1 MNQQSKE
8 SLSKISP
15 SEISP
20 LEISPSELSPSENV
34 RPIFIIEDDPDFAEI
49 YQKHLTRYF
58 PEIPQQVF
66 YNAIE
71 ANAAFSELSEEE
83 LPSLIIL
90 DILLT
95 GPDGFTL
102 LNELLSYPE
111 TSQIPVL
118 LISSLNLGQMS
129 LQAYN
134 VRAIL
139 NKETF
144 TPADFVTK
152 IKDILSP
159 ATKTSLANHLE
170 TTEASNEE
178 SIPGRTLQ
186 AKEGNHAWSA
196 HWGDCTFAC

>member
-1 MNQQSKE
+1 MSQQSKK

-170 TTEASNEE
+170 TTEASNKE
-178 SIPGRTLQ
+178 SIPDRTPQ
-186 AKEGNHAWSA
+186 TQEGNHA
-196 HWGDCTFAC
+196 

>member
-1 MNQQSKE
+1 MSQQSKKL
-8 SLSKISP
+8 SSKIAQSKT
-15 SEISP
+15 P
-20 LEISPSELSPSENV
+20 LLETMQPKTSRS
-34 RPIFIIEDDPDFAEI
+34 IFIIEDDPDFAEI
-49 YQKHLTRYF
+49 YQKHLKRNF
-58 PEIPQQVF
+58 PEIPLQIF

-144 TPADFVTK
+144 TPVDFVAK
-152 IKDILSP
+152 VKDILSP
-159 ATKTSLANHLE
+159 APKTPSGDDLELVKTSPDIPILSRSPQTEGE
-170 TTEASNEE
+170 TNA
-178 SIPGRTLQ
+178 
-186 AKEGNHAWSA
+186 
-196 HWGDCTFAC
+196 

>member
-1 MNQQSKE
+1 MSQQPKKSSSKITQSKT
-8 SLSKISP
+8 
-15 SEISP
+15 P
-20 LEISPSELSPSENV
+20 LLETMQPKTP

-49 YQKHLTRYF
+49 YQKHLKRNF
-58 PEIPQQVF
+58 PEIPLQIF

-83 LPSLIIL
+83 LPALIIL
-90 DILLT
+90 DVLLT

-129 LQAYN
+129 LHAYN
-134 VRAIL
+134 VRSIL

-144 TPADFVTK
+144 TPADFVNQVQ
-152 IKDILSP
+152 DILKSTNHSS
-159 ATKTSLANHLE
+159 ARNDNLAIRGLE
-170 TTEASNEE
+170 GS
-178 SIPGRTLQ
+178 
-186 AKEGNHAWSA
+186 HV
-196 HWGDCTFAC
+196 

>member
-1 MNQQSKE
+1 MSQQPKRSSSKITQSKT
-8 SLSKISP
+8 
-15 SEISP
+15 P
-20 LEISPSELSPSENV
+20 LLETMQPKTP

-49 YQKHLTRYF
+49 YQKHLARNF
-58 PEIPQQVF
+58 SEIPLQIF

-111 TSQIPVL
+111 TSQISVL

-129 LQAYN
+129 LHAYN
-134 VRAIL
+134 VRSIL

-144 TPADFVTK
+144 TPADFVNQVQ
-152 IKDILSP
+152 DILKSTNHSS
-159 ATKTSLANHLE
+159 ARNDDLAIRGLE
-170 TTEASNEE
+170 GS
-178 SIPGRTLQ
+178 
-186 AKEGNHAWSA
+186 HV
-196 HWGDCTFAC
+196 

>member
-1 MNQQSKE
+1 MNQQSKK
-8 SLSKISP
+8 SSSKITQSKT
-15 SEISP
+15 P
-20 LEISPSELSPSENV
+20 LLETMQPKIP

-49 YQKHLTRYF
+49 YQKHLKRNF
-58 PEIPQQVF
+58 PEIPLQIF

-90 DILLT
+90 DVLLT

-118 LISSLNLGQMS
+118 LISSLSLGQMS

-144 TPADFVTK
+144 TPADFVSQVQ
-152 IKDILSP
+152 DILKSINH
-159 ATKTSLANHLE
+159 SSSRNDDLAMRGL
-170 TTEASNEE
+170 
-178 SIPGRTLQ
+178 
-186 AKEGNHAWSA
+186 EGNHA
-196 HWGDCTFAC
+196 

>member
-1 MNQQSKE
+1 MSQQPKKSSSKTTQSKT
-8 SLSKISP
+8 
-15 SEISP
+15 P
-20 LEISPSELSPSENV
+20 LLETMRPKTP
-34 RPIFIIEDDPDFAEI
+34 RPICIIEDDPDFAEI
-49 YQKHLTRYF
+49 YQKHLVRNL
-58 PEIPQQVF
+58 PEIPLQIF

-71 ANAAFSELSEEE
+71 ANAAFSELREEE
-83 LPSLIIL
+83 LPFLIIL

-144 TPADFVTK
+144 TPADFVNQVQ
-152 IKDILSP
+152 DILKSTNHSS
-159 ATKTSLANHLE
+159 AQSDDLAMRGL
-170 TTEASNEE
+170 
-178 SIPGRTLQ
+178 
-186 AKEGNHAWSA
+186 EGNHA
-196 HWGDCTFAC
+196 

>member
-1 MNQQSKE
+1 MNRQPKKSSSKITQSKT
-8 SLSKISP
+8 
-15 SEISP
+15 P
-20 LEISPSELSPSENV
+20 LLETMQPKTP

-49 YQKHLTRYF
+49 YQKHLKRNF
-58 PEIPQQVF
+58 PEIPLQIF

-71 ANAAFSELSEEE
+71 ANAAFSELREDE

-90 DILLT
+90 DVLLT

-134 VRAIL
+134 VHAIL

-144 TPADFVTK
+144 TPADFVNQVQ
-152 IKDILSP
+152 DILKSTNHSS
-159 ATKTSLANHLE
+159 ARNDNLAIRGLE
-170 TTEASNEE
+170 GS
-178 SIPGRTLQ
+178 
-186 AKEGNHAWSA
+186 HV
-196 HWGDCTFAC
+196 

>member
-1 MNQQSKE
+1 MNQQPKKS
-8 SLSKISP
+8 SSKITQSKT
-15 SEISP
+15 P
-20 LEISPSELSPSENV
+20 LLETMQPKIP

-49 YQKHLTRYF
+49 YQKHLTRNF
-58 PEIPQQVF
+58 PEIPLQIS

-71 ANAAFSELSEEE
+71 ANAAFSELSEDE

-90 DILLT
+90 DVLLT

-144 TPADFVTK
+144 TPADFVNQVQ
-152 IKDILSP
+152 DILKSINH
-159 ATKTSLANHLE
+159 SSSRNDDLAIRGLE
-170 TTEASNEE
+170 GS
-178 SIPGRTLQ
+178 
-186 AKEGNHAWSA
+186 HV
-196 HWGDCTFAC
+196 

>member
-1 MNQQSKE
+1 MNQQPKKS
-8 SLSKISP
+8 SSKISP
-15 SEISP
+15 SEVSPSKISP
-20 LEISPSELSPSENV
+20 LKNLLSENV

-49 YQKHLTRYF
+49 YQKHLARNF
-58 PEIPQQVF
+58 PEIPLQIF

-71 ANAAFSELSEEE
+71 ANAAFLELSEEE

-90 DILLT
+90 DVLLT

-144 TPADFVTK
+144 TPADFVAK

-159 ATKTSLANHLE
+159 AIKNSLDNRLE
-170 TTEASNEE
+170 TTEASKEE
-178 SIPGRTLQ
+178 PIPDHAFQ
-186 AKEGNHAWSA
+186 VKEEKNA
-196 HWGDCTFAC
+196 

>member
-1 MNQQSKE
+1 MSQQPKRSSSKITQSKT
-8 SLSKISP
+8 
-15 SEISP
+15 P
-20 LEISPSELSPSENV
+20 LLETMQPKTPC
-34 RPIFIIEDDPDFAEI
+34 PIFIIEDDPDFAEI
-49 YQKHLTRYF
+49 YQKHLARNF
-58 PEIPQQVF
+58 SEIPLQIF

-111 TSQIPVL
+111 TSQISVL

-129 LQAYN
+129 LHAYN
-134 VRAIL
+134 VRSIL

-144 TPADFVTK
+144 TPADFVNQVQ
-152 IKDILSP
+152 DILKSTNHSS
-159 ATKTSLANHLE
+159 ARNDDLAIRGLE
-170 TTEASNEE
+170 GS
-178 SIPGRTLQ
+178 
-186 AKEGNHAWSA
+186 HV
-196 HWGDCTFAC
+196 

>member
-1 MNQQSKE
+1 MNQQPKKSSSIVSQSE
-8 SLSKISP
+8 IAQ

-20 LEISPSELSPSENV
+20 LKIAPSEIV

-49 YQKHLTRYF
+49 YQKHLVRNF
-58 PEIPQQVF
+58 PEIPVRIF

-71 ANAAFSELSEEE
+71 ANEVFSELSEEE

-144 TPADFVTK
+144 TPDDFVTK

-159 ATKTSLANHLE
+159 APKTPSGDVLELVKTSPDIPILSRSPQIEGE
-170 TTEASNEE
+170 TNA
-178 SIPGRTLQ
+178 
-186 AKEGNHAWSA
+186 
-196 HWGDCTFAC
+196 

>member
-1 MNQQSKE
+1 MNRQPKKSSSKITQSKT
-8 SLSKISP
+8 
-15 SEISP
+15 P
-20 LEISPSELSPSENV
+20 LLETMQPKTP

-49 YQKHLTRYF
+49 YQKHLKRNF
-58 PEIPQQVF
+58 PEIPLQIF

-71 ANAAFSELSEEE
+71 ANAAFSELREDE

-90 DILLT
+90 DVLLT

-134 VRAIL
+134 VHAIL

-144 TPADFVTK
+144 TPADFVNQVQDTLK
-152 IKDILSP
+152 STNHSSARNDN
-159 ATKTSLANHLE
+159 LAIRGLE
-170 TTEASNEE
+170 GS
-178 SIPGRTLQ
+178 
-186 AKEGNHAWSA
+186 HV
-196 HWGDCTFAC
+196 

>member
-1 MNQQSKE
+1 MNRQPKKSSSKITQSKT
-8 SLSKISP
+8 
-15 SEISP
+15 P
-20 LEISPSELSPSENV
+20 LLETMQPKTP

-49 YQKHLTRYF
+49 YQKHLKRNF
-58 PEIPQQVF
+58 PEIPLQIF

-83 LPSLIIL
+83 LPALIIL
-90 DILLT
+90 DVLLT

-144 TPADFVTK
+144 TPADFVDQVQK
-152 IKDILSP
+152 ILKSTHNLS
-159 ATKTSLANHLE
+159 AQNNDLAMCDL
-170 TTEASNEE
+170 
-178 SIPGRTLQ
+178 
-186 AKEGNHAWSA
+186 EGNHA
-196 HWGDCTFAC
+196 

>member
-1 MNQQSKE
+1 MNQQPEKSSSKTTQ
-8 SLSKISP
+8 SKT
-15 SEISP
+15 P
-20 LEISPSELSPSENV
+20 LLKTMQPKTP

-49 YQKHLTRYF
+49 YQKHLKRNF
-58 PEIPQQVF
+58 PEIPLQIF
-66 YNAIE
+66 YNASE
-71 ANAAFSELSEEE
+71 ANAIFSELSEEE

-90 DILLT
+90 DVLLT

-144 TPADFVTK
+144 TPADLVSQVQ
-152 IKDILSP
+152 DILKSTNYSS
-159 ATKTSLANHLE
+159 ARNDDLAIRGL
-170 TTEASNEE
+170 
-178 SIPGRTLQ
+178 
-186 AKEGNHAWSA
+186 EGNH
-196 HWGDCTFAC
+196 D

>member
-1 MNQQSKE
+1 MNQQPKKS
-8 SLSKISP
+8 SSKISP
-15 SEISP
+15 SEISS
-20 LEISPSELSPSENV
+20 LKISPSEIV

-71 ANAAFSELSEEE
+71 ANAAFSELREEE

-186 AKEGNHAWSA
+186 AKEGNHA
-196 HWGDCTFAC
+196 

>member
-1 MNQQSKE
+1 MNRQPKKSSSKITQSKT
-8 SLSKISP
+8 
-15 SEISP
+15 P
-20 LEISPSELSPSENV
+20 LLETMQPKTP

-49 YQKHLTRYF
+49 YQKHLKRNF
-58 PEIPQQVF
+58 PEIPLQIF

-71 ANAAFSELSEEE
+71 ANAAFSELREDE

-90 DILLT
+90 DVLLT

-118 LISSLNLGQMS
+118 LISSLNLAKFS
-129 LQAYN
+129 LHAYN

-144 TPADFVTK
+144 TPADFVAK

-159 ATKTSLANHLE
+159 ATKNSLDNRLE
-170 TTEASNEE
+170 TTEASKEE
-178 SIPGRTLQ
+178 PIPDHAFQ
-186 AKEGNHAWSA
+186 VKEEKNA
-196 HWGDCTFAC
+196 

>member
-1 MNQQSKE
+1 MNQQSKK
-8 SLSKISP
+8 SSSIVSQ

-20 LEISPSELSPSENV
+20 LKIAPSEIV

-49 YQKHLTRYF
+49 YQKHLKRNF
-58 PEIPQQVF
+58 PEIPLQIF

-90 DILLT
+90 DVLLT

-111 TSQIPVL
+111 TSRIPVL

-186 AKEGNHAWSA
+186 AKEGNHA
-196 HWGDCTFAC
+196 

>member
-1 MNQQSKE
+1 MNRQPKKSSSKITQSKT
-8 SLSKISP
+8 
-15 SEISP
+15 P
-20 LEISPSELSPSENV
+20 LLETMQPKTP

-49 YQKHLTRYF
+49 YQKHLKRNF
-58 PEIPQQVF
+58 PEIPLQIF

-71 ANAAFSELSEEE
+71 ANAAFSELREDE

-90 DILLT
+90 DVLLT

-102 LNELLSYPE
+102 LNEILSYPE

-134 VRAIL
+134 VHAIL

-144 TPADFVTK
+144 TPADFVNQVQK
-152 IKDILSP
+152 ILKSTHNLS
-159 ATKTSLANHLE
+159 AQNNDLAMCDL
-170 TTEASNEE
+170 
-178 SIPGRTLQ
+178 
-186 AKEGNHAWSA
+186 EGNHA
-196 HWGDCTFAC
+196 

>member
-1 MNQQSKE
+1 MNQQPKKSSSKI
-8 SLSKISP
+8 SPSKISP

-20 LEISPSELSPSENV
+20 SKISPSKISPSEIV

-49 YQKHLTRYF
+49 YQKHLVRNF
-58 PEIPQQVF
+58 PETLVQIF

-83 LPSLIIL
+83 LPALIIL
-90 DILLT
+90 DVLLT

-134 VRAIL
+134 VCAIL

-144 TPADFVTK
+144 TPADFVNQVQK
-152 IKDILSP
+152 ILKSTHNL
-159 ATKTSLANHLE
+159 LAQNDGL
-170 TTEASNEE
+170 AMCD
-178 SIPGRTLQ
+178 L
-186 AKEGNHAWSA
+186 EGNHA
-196 HWGDCTFAC
+196 

>member
-1 MNQQSKE
+1 MSQQPKKSSSKITQSKTPLLE
-8 SLSKISP
+8 TMQPKIP
-15 SEISP
+15 
-20 LEISPSELSPSENV
+20 

-49 YQKHLTRYF
+49 YQKHLVRNF
-58 PEIPQQVF
+58 PEIPLQIF

-90 DILLT
+90 DVLLT

-144 TPADFVTK
+144 TPADLVSQVQ
-152 IKDILSP
+152 DILKSINH
-159 ATKTSLANHLE
+159 SSSRNDDLAIRGLGGSY
-170 TTEASNEE
+170 A
-178 SIPGRTLQ
+178 
-186 AKEGNHAWSA
+186 
-196 HWGDCTFAC
+196 

>member
-15 SEISP
+15 SEISLSEMSP
-20 LEISPSELSPSENV
+20 LKILPPENV

-49 YQKHLTRYF
+49 YQKHLKRNF
-58 PEIPQQVF
+58 PEIPLQIF

-111 TSQIPVL
+111 TSQISVL

-144 TPADFVTK
+144 TPADFVSQVQ
-152 IKDILSP
+152 DILKSINH
-159 ATKTSLANHLE
+159 SSSRNDDLAMRGL
-170 TTEASNEE
+170 
-178 SIPGRTLQ
+178 
-186 AKEGNHAWSA
+186 EGNHA
-196 HWGDCTFAC
+196 

>member
-1 MNQQSKE
+1 MSQQPKKSA
-8 SLSKISP
+8 SKISP
-15 SEISP
+15 SEIS
-20 LEISPSELSPSENV
+20 LSEIMPSEISPSENV
-34 RPIFIIEDDPDFAEI
+34 RPIFVIEDDPEFAEI
-49 YQKHLTRYF
+49 YQKHLARNF
-58 PEIPQQVF
+58 PETPVRIF

-90 DILLT
+90 DVLLT

-118 LISSLNLGQMS
+118 LISSLSLGQMS
-129 LQAYN
+129 LHAYN

-144 TPADFVTK
+144 TPADFVSQVQ
-152 IKDILSP
+152 DILKSINH
-159 ATKTSLANHLE
+159 SSSRNDDLAMRGL
-170 TTEASNEE
+170 
-178 SIPGRTLQ
+178 
-186 AKEGNHAWSA
+186 EGNHA
-196 HWGDCTFAC
+196 

>member
-1 MNQQSKE
+1 MNRQPKKSSSKITQSKT
-8 SLSKISP
+8 
-15 SEISP
+15 P
-20 LEISPSELSPSENV
+20 LLETMQPKTP

-49 YQKHLTRYF
+49 YQKHLKRNF
-58 PEIPQQVF
+58 PEIPLQIF

-71 ANAAFSELSEEE
+71 ANAAFSGLREDE

-90 DILLT
+90 DVLLT

-134 VRAIL
+134 VHAIL

-144 TPADFVTK
+144 TPADFVNQVQ
-152 IKDILSP
+152 DILKSTNHSS
-159 ATKTSLANHLE
+159 ARNDNLAIRGLE
-170 TTEASNEE
+170 GS
-178 SIPGRTLQ
+178 
-186 AKEGNHAWSA
+186 HV
-196 HWGDCTFAC
+196 

>member
-1 MNQQSKE
+1 MNRQPKKSSSKITQSKT
-8 SLSKISP
+8 
-15 SEISP
+15 P
-20 LEISPSELSPSENV
+20 LLETMQPKTP

-49 YQKHLTRYF
+49 YQKHLKRNF
-58 PEIPQQVF
+58 PEIPLQIF

-71 ANAAFSELSEEE
+71 ANAAFSELREDE

-90 DILLT
+90 DVLLT

-134 VRAIL
+134 VHAIL

-144 TPADFVTK
+144 TPADFVNQVQ
-152 IKDILSP
+152 DILKS
-159 ATKTSLANHLE
+159 TNHSSAQNDDLVMRGLE
-170 TTEASNEE
+170 GS
-178 SIPGRTLQ
+178 
-186 AKEGNHAWSA
+186 HA
-196 HWGDCTFAC
+196 

>member
-118 LISSLNLGQMS
+118 LISSLNLGGIS

-186 AKEGNHAWSA
+186 AKEGNHA
-196 HWGDCTFAC
+196 

>member
-1 MNQQSKE
+1 MNRQPKKSSSKITQSKT
-8 SLSKISP
+8 
-15 SEISP
+15 P
-20 LEISPSELSPSENV
+20 LLETMQPKTP

-49 YQKHLTRYF
+49 YQKHLKRNF
-58 PEIPQQVF
+58 PEIPLQIF

-90 DILLT
+90 DVLLT

-144 TPADFVTK
+144 TPADFVDQVQK
-152 IKDILSP
+152 ILKSTHNLS
-159 ATKTSLANHLE
+159 AQNNDLAMCDL
-170 TTEASNEE
+170 
-178 SIPGRTLQ
+178 
-186 AKEGNHAWSA
+186 EGNHA
-196 HWGDCTFAC
+196 

>member
-1 MNQQSKE
+1 MTPQPKKS
-8 SLSKISP
+8 SSKISP

-20 LEISPSELSPSENV
+20 LKISPSEIV

-49 YQKHLTRYF
+49 YQKHLKRNF
-58 PEIPQQVF
+58 PEIPLQIF

-71 ANAAFSELSEEE
+71 ANAAFSELREEE

-90 DILLT
+90 DVLLT

-144 TPADFVTK
+144 TPADFVIK
-152 IKDILSP
+152 IKNILSP
-159 ATKTSLANHLE
+159 ITKTSSDNHLE
-170 TTEASNEE
+170 TTEVSNEG
-178 SIPGRTLQ
+178 SIPDRTPQ
-186 AKEGNHAWSA
+186 SKEGNHA
-196 HWGDCTFAC
+196 

>member
-1 MNQQSKE
+1 MNQQSEK
-8 SLSKISP
+8 SSSKITQSKTLL
-15 SEISP
+15 
-20 LEISPSELSPSENV
+20 LETMQPKIP

-49 YQKHLTRYF
+49 YQKHLMRSF
-58 PEIPQQVF
+58 PEIPLRIF

-90 DILLT
+90 DVLLT

-129 LQAYN
+129 LHAYN

-144 TPADFVTK
+144 TPADFVNQVQ
-152 IKDILSP
+152 DILKSINH
-159 ATKTSLANHLE
+159 SSSRNDDLAIRGL
-170 TTEASNEE
+170 
-178 SIPGRTLQ
+178 
-186 AKEGNHAWSA
+186 EGNHA
-196 HWGDCTFAC
+196 

>member
-1 MNQQSKE
+1 MNQQSKKT
-8 SLSKISP
+8 LSIVSP
-15 SEISP
+15 SEN
-20 LEISPSELSPSENV
+20 SPSENV

-49 YQKHLTRYF
+49 YQMHLKRNF
-58 PEIPQQVF
+58 PEIPLQIF

-71 ANAAFSELSEEE
+71 ANAAFSELREEE

-90 DILLT
+90 DVLLT

-144 TPADFVTK
+144 TPNDFVTK
-152 IKDILSP
+152 IKSILSP
-159 ATKTSLANHLE
+159 VTKTSLDNHLE

-186 AKEGNHAWSA
+186 AKEGNHA
-196 HWGDCTFAC
+196 

>member
-15 SEISP
+15 SEISLSEMSP
-20 LEISPSELSPSENV
+20 LKILPPENV
-34 RPIFIIEDDPDFAEI
+34 RPIFVIEDDPEFAEI
-49 YQKHLTRYF
+49 YQKHLARNFTETPVR
-58 PEIPQQVF
+58 IF

-90 DILLT
+90 DVLLT

-129 LQAYN
+129 LHAYN

-144 TPADFVTK
+144 TPADFVSQVQ
-152 IKDILSP
+152 DILKSINH
-159 ATKTSLANHLE
+159 SSSRNDDLAMRGL
-170 TTEASNEE
+170 
-178 SIPGRTLQ
+178 
-186 AKEGNHAWSA
+186 EGNHA
-196 HWGDCTFAC
+196 

>member
-1 MNQQSKE
+1 MNRQPKKSSSKITQSKT
-8 SLSKISP
+8 
-15 SEISP
+15 P
-20 LEISPSELSPSENV
+20 LLETMQPKTP

-49 YQKHLTRYF
+49 YQKHLKRNF
-58 PEIPQQVF
+58 PEIPLQIF

-71 ANAAFSELSEEE
+71 ANAAFSELREDE

-90 DILLT
+90 DVLLT

-118 LISSLNLGQMS
+118 LISSLNLAKFS
-129 LQAYN
+129 LHAYN

-144 TPADFVTK
+144 TPADFVNQVQ
-152 IKDILSP
+152 DILKSTNHSS
-159 ATKTSLANHLE
+159 AQSDDLAMRGL
-170 TTEASNEE
+170 
-178 SIPGRTLQ
+178 
-186 AKEGNHAWSA
+186 EGNHA
-196 HWGDCTFAC
+196 

>member
-1 MNQQSKE
+1 MHRQPKKSSSKITQSKT
-8 SLSKISP
+8 
-15 SEISP
+15 P
-20 LEISPSELSPSENV
+20 LLETMQPKTP

-49 YQKHLTRYF
+49 YQKHLKRNF
-58 PEIPQQVF
+58 PEIPLQIF

-71 ANAAFSELSEEE
+71 ANAAFSELREDE

-90 DILLT
+90 DVLLT

-134 VRAIL
+134 VHAIL

-144 TPADFVTK
+144 TPADFVNQVQ
-152 IKDILSP
+152 DILKSTNHSS
-159 ATKTSLANHLE
+159 ARNDNLAIRGLE
-170 TTEASNEE
+170 GS
-178 SIPGRTLQ
+178 
-186 AKEGNHAWSA
+186 HV
-196 HWGDCTFAC
+196 

>member
-1 MNQQSKE
+1 MSQQPKKSSSKITQSKT
-8 SLSKISP
+8 
-15 SEISP
+15 P
-20 LEISPSELSPSENV
+20 LLETMQPKVP

-49 YQKHLTRYF
+49 YQKHLTRNF
-58 PEIPQQVF
+58 PEIPLQIF

-90 DILLT
+90 DVLLT

-118 LISSLNLGQMS
+118 LISSLNLGQVS

-139 NKETF
+139 NKEAF
-144 TPADFVTK
+144 TPADFVDQVQ
-152 IKDILSP
+152 DILKSTNHSS
-159 ATKTSLANHLE
+159 AQSDDLAIRGLE
-170 TTEASNEE
+170 GS
-178 SIPGRTLQ
+178 
-186 AKEGNHAWSA
+186 HA
-196 HWGDCTFAC
+196 

>member
-1 MNQQSKE
+1 MSQQSKKL
-8 SLSKISP
+8 SSKIAQSKT
-15 SEISP
+15 P
-20 LEISPSELSPSENV
+20 LLETMQPKTSRS
-34 RPIFIIEDDPDFAEI
+34 IFIIEDDPDFAEI
-49 YQKHLTRYF
+49 YQKHLKRNF
-58 PEIPQQVF
+58 PEIPLQIF

-90 DILLT
+90 DVLLT

-102 LNELLSYPE
+102 LNDLLSYPE

-129 LQAYN
+129 LHAYN

-144 TPADFVTK
+144 TPADFVNQVQ
-152 IKDILSP
+152 DILKS
-159 ATKTSLANHLE
+159 TNHSSARNDDLVM
-170 TTEASNEE
+170 
-178 SIPGRTLQ
+178 RDL
-186 AKEGNHAWSA
+186 EGNHA
-196 HWGDCTFAC
+196 

>member
-1 MNQQSKE
+1 MNQQPKKSSSKF
-8 SLSKISP
+8 
-15 SEISP
+15 SP
-20 LEISPSELSPSENV
+20 LEISPSDISPSEFSQSEIV
-34 RPIFIIEDDPDFAEI
+34 HPIFIIEDDPDFAEI
-49 YQKHLTRYF
+49 HQKHLVRNF
-58 PEIPQQVF
+58 PEIPVRIF

-71 ANAAFSELSEEE
+71 ANTAFSELSEEE

-90 DILLT
+90 DVLLT

-118 LISSLNLGQMS
+118 LISSLDFGQMS

-144 TPADFVTK
+144 TPDDFVAK
-152 IKDILSP
+152 VKDILSP
-159 ATKTSLANHLE
+159 VPKTSSGDGLE
-170 TTEASNEE
+170 TAKTSQDVSTLSHSIQTEGEAN
-178 SIPGRTLQ
+178 
-186 AKEGNHAWSA
+186 A
-196 HWGDCTFAC
+196 

>member
-1 MNQQSKE
+1 MSQQSKK
-8 SLSKISP
+8 LSSIVSQ
-15 SEISP
+15 SEI
-20 LEISPSELSPSENV
+20 SPSENV

-49 YQKHLTRYF
+49 YQKHLKRNF
-58 PEIPQQVF
+58 PEIPVRIF

-90 DILLT
+90 DVLLT

-118 LISSLNLGQMS
+118 LISSLNLAKFS
-129 LQAYN
+129 LHAYN

-144 TPADFVTK
+144 TPADFVIK
-152 IKDILSP
+152 IKNILSP
-159 ATKTSLANHLE
+159 VTKTSSDNHLE
-170 TTEASNEE
+170 TTEVSNEE
-178 SIPGRTLQ
+178 SIPDRTPQ
-186 AKEGNHAWSA
+186 TQEGNHA
-196 HWGDCTFAC
+196 

>member
-1 MNQQSKE
+1 MNRQPKKSSSKITQSKT
-8 SLSKISP
+8 
-15 SEISP
+15 P
-20 LEISPSELSPSENV
+20 LLETMQPKTP

-49 YQKHLTRYF
+49 YQKHLKRNF
-58 PEIPQQVF
+58 PEIPLQIF

-71 ANAAFSELSEEE
+71 ANAAFSELREDE
-83 LPSLIIL
+83 LPPLIIL
-90 DILLT
+90 DVLLT

-134 VRAIL
+134 VHAIL

-144 TPADFVTK
+144 TPADFVNQVQ
-152 IKDILSP
+152 DILKSTNRSS
-159 ATKTSLANHLE
+159 AQSDDLAMRGLE
-170 TTEASNEE
+170 GS
-178 SIPGRTLQ
+178 
-186 AKEGNHAWSA
+186 HV
-196 HWGDCTFAC
+196 

>member
-1 MNQQSKE
+1 MNQQPKKS
-8 SLSKISP
+8 SSKITQSKT
-15 SEISP
+15 P
-20 LEISPSELSPSENV
+20 LLETMQPKTP

-49 YQKHLTRYF
+49 YQKHLKRNF
-58 PEIPQQVF
+58 PEIPLQIF

-71 ANAAFSELSEEE
+71 ANAAFSELREDE

-90 DILLT
+90 DVLLT

-129 LQAYN
+129 LHAYN

-144 TPADFVTK
+144 TPADFVNQVQ
-152 IKDILSP
+152 DILKSTNYSS
-159 ATKTSLANHLE
+159 ARNDDLSMRGL
-170 TTEASNEE
+170 
-178 SIPGRTLQ
+178 
-186 AKEGNHAWSA
+186 EGNHA
-196 HWGDCTFAC
+196 

>member
-49 YQKHLTRYF
+49 YQKHLKRNF
-58 PEIPQQVF
+58 PEIPLQIF

-71 ANAAFSELSEEE
+71 ANAAFSELREEE

-90 DILLT
+90 DVLLT

-118 LISSLNLGQMS
+118 LISSLKLGQMS

-152 IKDILSP
+152 IKNILSP
-159 ATKTSLANHLE
+159 VTKTSLANRLE
-170 TTEASNEE
+170 TTEVSNEE
-178 SIPGRTLQ
+178 SIPDRTPQ
-186 AKEGNHAWSA
+186 AKEGNHA
-196 HWGDCTFAC
+196 